1 MTDNMRKQWDDL
13 KAKHSDA
20 LLLFRCGDFYE
31 TYGEDAKECAKIL
44 GITLTW
50 GTTTKRH
57 VSGDYSDAMAGFP
70 YYALDKYLPLLIRAG
85 KRVAICDQLEAP
97 KPTVKRGVTEQAA
110 TATNTTENA
119 NTESTTIMAT
129 NMKAADLIGKVLIL
143 GDGSS
148 KYAIKGVEG
157 DKLQCDFIRGDGA
170 PVQVPM
176 TPGQIETMLVNGKG
190 YWEGDAPS
198 GAPAPASD
206 VAAGNIET
214 VEEVSAIT
222 PQKPTAST
230 PTDKSKAEKSVKPK
244 KQDKPKTKAEPTQTY
259 AGALKYEA
267 YTNKK
272 GKVCARIVGLNED
285 DEAYQRA
292 AELHASATYER
303 TKKGDK
309 VYLLIFGPRYAD
321 AAKNVC
327 DLLNMGKPLADCRA
341 IIDNAT
347 EERAK
352 QREEW
357 KSRREER
364 KAQAETAAET
374 KTVKSGYSAEAVA
387 KILKDVMN
395 GGKLPKDIEDAMT
408 KTA

>member
-1 MTDNMRKQWDDL
+1 MTDNIRKQWDDL
-13 KAKHSDA
+13 KAKHPEA

-31 TYGEDAKECAKIL
+31 AYCEDAKECANIL

-50 GTTTKRH
+50 RLATKSH
-57 VSGDYSDAMAGFP
+57 TPGDYSDAMAAFP
-70 YYALDKYLPLLIRAG
+70 YHTLDQYLPKLIKAG

-97 KPTVKRGVTEQAA
+97 KPTVKRGVTELAA

-119 NTESTTIMAT
+119 NTKSTTIMAT

-176 TPGQIETMLVNGKG
+176 TPSQIEAILVNGKG

-198 GAPAPASD
+198 GAPVPASD
-206 VAAGNIET
+206 VVVGNIET

-222 PQKPTAST
+222 PQKPTAPSRRIN
-230 PTDKSKAEKSVKPK
+230 PKPK

-259 AGALKYEA
+259 AGTLKYEA
-267 YTNKK
+267 YTNRK

-285 DEAYQRA
+285 DEAYQQA

-341 IIDNAT
+341 IIDKAT

-357 KSRREER
+357 KSRREEH
-364 KAQAETAAET
+364 KAQAETAAEP

-408 KTA
+408 KAA

>member
-1 MTDNMRKQWDDL
+1 MTDNERKQWDDL
-13 KAKHSDA
+13 KAKHPEV

-31 TYGEDAKECAKIL
+31 AYCEDAKECANIL

-50 GTTTKRH
+50 RPATKSH
-57 VSGDYSDAMAGFP
+57 TPGDYLDAMAAFP
-70 YYALDKYLPLLIRAG
+70 YHTLDQYLPKLIKAG

-97 KPTVKRGVTEQAA
+97 KPTVKRGVTDRLLPPR
-110 TATNTTENA
+110 TENA
-119 NTESTTIMAT
+119 NTKSTTIMAT

-143 GDGSS
+143 GDGNS
-148 KYAIKGVEG
+148 KYVIKSVEG

-176 TPGQIETMLVNGKG
+176 TLSQIEAMLVNGKG

-198 GAPAPASD
+198 GAPVPASD
-206 VAAGNIET
+206 VVVGNIET

-222 PQKPTAST
+222 PQKPTAPI

-259 AGALKYEA
+259 AGTLKYEA
-267 YTNKK
+267 YTNRK

-285 DEAYQRA
+285 DEAYQQA

-341 IIDNAT
+341 IIDKAT

-364 KAQAETAAET
+364 KAQAETAAEP

-408 KTA
+408 KAA

>member
-1 MTDNMRKQWDDL
+1 MTDNKRKQWDDL

-31 TYGEDAKECAKIL
+31 VYGEDAKECAKIL

-57 VSGDYSDAMAGFP
+57 VPGDYSDAVAGFP

-97 KPTVKRGVTEQAA
+97 KLTVKRGVTEQAA

-222 PQKPTAST
+222 PQKPTAPI

-267 YTNKK
+267 YTNRK

-321 AAKNVC
+321 AAKNMC

>member
-1 MTDNMRKQWDDL
+1 MTDNERKLWDDF
-13 KAKHSDA
+13 KAKHPDA

-31 TYGEDAKECAKIL
+31 AYGEDANECAKIL

-50 GTTTKRH
+50 CTPAKRH
-57 VSGDYSDAMAGFP
+57 VPGDYSDAMAGFP
-70 YYALDKYLPLLIRAG
+70 YHALDKYLPKLIRAG
-85 KRVAICDQLEAP
+85 KRVAICDQLEDP
-97 KPTVKRGVTEQAA
+97 KQTVKRGVTEQAV
-110 TATNTTENA
+110 TATDTIENA
-119 NTESTTIMAT
+119 NNKSTTTMAT

-143 GDGSS
+143 GDGNS
-148 KYAIKGVEG
+148 KYAIKSVEG

-176 TPGQIETMLVNGKG
+176 TLSQIETMLANGKG
-190 YWEGDAPS
+190 YWEGDTPDGES
-198 GAPAPASD
+198 VPASD
-206 VAAGNIET
+206 VVIGNVET

-222 PQKPTAST
+222 PKKPATAI
-230 PTDKSKAEKSVKPK
+230 PTEKPKAEKSVKSK
-244 KQDKPKTKAEPTQTY
+244 KQDKPKAKAEPTQM
-259 AGALKYEA
+259 GVLKYET
-267 YTNKK
+267 YTNRK
-272 GKVCARIVGLNED
+272 GKMCARIVGLNED
-285 DEAYQRA
+285 DAAYQQA

-321 AAKNVC
+321 AAKDVC

-357 KSRREER
+357 KSKREER
-364 KAQAETAAET
+364 KAQAETTAEP

-408 KTA
+408 KAA